1 MLKCMIKLNVFYKI
15 LLIGILLGFKVN
27 LGYGQQMKTLELEE
41 CYELARLNYPMIKQH
56 SLIEKTKDFS
66 MDNMEKAILPQ
77 MNIAGQA
84 THQSD
89 VTSLPISLPNMEIPS
104 ISKNQYKVY
113 AEISQSIT
121 GLLNLKDQKEN
132 LEASSAVETQKV
144 EVEMYKL
151 RERINNLFFS
161 ILMLDKQQDQIK
173 ISIADLQSGIDK
185 LETAVKNGV
194 ALRSSASNLQAE
206 RLKAEQRIVEVQ
218 YNKKSFLNVLS
229 ILIGQKLDDQV
240 QLIVPKSPTY
250 SDQINRPEQALFSL
264 QRKALDVQ
272 NKLIDDK
279 SLPQF
284 SMFVQGGVGQPALN
298 MLSNKSQGFYIAGL
312 RLAWNLNTFYTQR
325 NEKSLVKTNQEMLDV
340 QEETFLFNTKMNLSQ
355 QETEVLKIQELLK
368 TDQQIIELREQVKN
382 STLNQLNYGT
392 ATSNDYLI
400 AVNVVEQAKQS
411 LAIHE
416 VQLLMAQ
423 YNLLT
428 TSGTIDN

>member
-1 MLKCMIKLNVFYKI
+1 MLKYMIKLNVLFKI
-15 LLIGILLGFKVN
+15 FLIGILIGFKVSP
-27 LGYGQQMKTLELEE
+27 GYGQHMKTLELEE
-41 CYELARLNYPMIKQH
+41 CYKLARMNYPMIKQH
-56 SLIEKTKDFS
+56 SLIEKTKDFT

-89 VTSLPISLPNMEIPS
+89 VTSLPISLPNMDIPS

-173 ISIADLQSGIDK
+173 ISIEDLQSGIDK
-185 LETAVKNGV
+185 METAVKNGV

-240 QLIVPKSPTY
+240 QLIVPKSATY

-284 SMFVQGGVGQPALN
+284 SIFVQGGVGQPALN

>member
-1 MLKCMIKLNVFYKI
+1 MIKLNVLFKI
-15 LLIGILLGFKVN
+15 FLIGILIGFKVSP
-27 LGYGQQMKTLELEE
+27 GYGQHMKTLELEE
-41 CYELARLNYPMIKQH
+41 CYKLARMNYPMIKQH
-56 SLIEKTKDFS
+56 SLIEKTKDFT

-89 VTSLPISLPNMEIPS
+89 VTSLPISLPNMDIPS

-173 ISIADLQSGIDK
+173 ISIEDLQSGIDK
-185 LETAVKNGV
+185 METAVKNGV

-240 QLIVPKSPTY
+240 QLIVPKSATY

-284 SMFVQGGVGQPALN
+284 SIFVQGGVGQPALN

>member
-1 MLKCMIKLNVFYKI
+1 MIKLNVFYKI

-41 CYELARLNYPMIKQH
+41 CYKLARLNYPMIKQH

-66 MDNMEKAILPQ
+66 MENMEKAILPQ

-113 AEISQSIT
+113 VEISQSIT

-161 ILMLDKQQDQIK
+161 ILMLDKQQEQIK

-185 LETAVKNGV
+185 METAVKNGV

-240 QLIVPKSPTY
+240 QLIVPKSATY

>member
-1 MLKCMIKLNVFYKI
+1 MIKLNVFYKI

>member
-1 MLKCMIKLNVFYKI
+1 MIKLNVFYKI
-15 LLIGILLGFKVN
+15 LLIGILLGFK
-27 LGYGQQMKTLELEE
+27 LSPGYGQQMKTLELEE
-41 CYELARLNYPMIKQH
+41 CYKLARLNYPMIKQH
-56 SLIEKTKDFS
+56 SLIEKTKEFS

-89 VTSLPISLPNMEIPS
+89 VTSLPISLPNMDIPS

-173 ISIADLQSGIDK
+173 ISIVDLQSGIDK
-185 LETAVKNGV
+185 METAVKNGV

-240 QLIVPKSPTY
+240 QLIVPKSATY

-312 RLAWNLNTFYTQR
+312 RLAWNLNTFYTQS

-355 QETEVLKIQELLK
+355 QETEILKIQELLK

>member
-1 MLKCMIKLNVFYKI
+1 MIKLNVFYKI

-41 CYELARLNYPMIKQH
+41 CYKLARLNYPMIKQH

-89 VTSLPISLPNMEIPS
+89 VTSLPISLPNMDIPS

-185 LETAVKNGV
+185 METAVKNGV

-240 QLIVPKSPTY
+240 QLIVPKSATY

-355 QETEVLKIQELLK
+355 QETEILKIQELLK

>member
-1 MLKCMIKLNVFYKI
+1 MIKLNVFYKI
-15 LLIGILLGFKVN
+15 LLIGILLGFKVS

-41 CYELARLNYPMIKQH
+41 CYKLARLNYPMIKQH

-185 LETAVKNGV
+185 METAVKNGV

-240 QLIVPKSPTY
+240 QLIVPKSATY

>member
-1 MLKCMIKLNVFYKI
+1 MIKLNVFYKI
-15 LLIGILLGFKVN
+15 LLIGILLGFK
-27 LGYGQQMKTLELEE
+27 LSPGYGQQMKTLELEE
-41 CYELARLNYPMIKQH
+41 CYKLARLNYPMIKQH

-89 VTSLPISLPNMEIPS
+89 VTSLPISLPNMDIPS

-121 GLLNLKDQKEN
+121 GLLNLKVQKEN

-161 ILMLDKQQDQIK
+161 ILMLDKQQEQIK
-173 ISIADLQSGIDK
+173 ISIVDLQSGIDK
-185 LETAVKNGV
+185 METAVKNGV

-240 QLIVPKSPTY
+240 QLIVPKSATY

-340 QEETFLFNTKMNLSQ
+340 QEETFVFNTKMNLSQ
-355 QETEVLKIQELLK
+355 QETEILKIQELLK

>member
-1 MLKCMIKLNVFYKI
+1 MIKLNVFYKI

-41 CYELARLNYPMIKQH
+41 CYKLARLNYPMIKQH

-89 VTSLPISLPNMEIPS
+89 VTSLPISLPNMDIPS

-185 LETAVKNGV
+185 METAVKNGV

-218 YNKKSFLNVLS
+218 YSKKSFLNVLS

-240 QLIVPKSPTY
+240 QLIVPKSATY

>member
-1 MLKCMIKLNVFYKI
+1 MIKLNVFYKI
-15 LLIGILLGFKVN
+15 FLIGILLGFK
-27 LGYGQQMKTLELEE
+27 LSPGYGQQMKTLELEE
-41 CYELARLNYPMIKQH
+41 CYRLARLNYPMIKQH

-89 VTSLPISLPNMEIPS
+89 VTSLPISLPNMDIPS

-144 EVEMYKL
+144 EVEMFKL
-151 RERINNLFFS
+151 KERINNLFFS

-185 LETAVKNGV
+185 METAVKNGV

-240 QLIVPKSPTY
+240 QLIVPKSATY

>member
-1 MLKCMIKLNVFYKI
+1 MIKLNVFYKI
-15 LLIGILLGFKVN
+15 LLIGILLGFK
-27 LGYGQQMKTLELEE
+27 LSPGYGQQMKTLELEE
-41 CYELARLNYPMIKQH
+41 CYKLARLNYPMIKQH

-89 VTSLPISLPNMEIPS
+89 VTSLPISLPNMDIPS

-161 ILMLDKQQDQIK
+161 ILMLDKQQEQIK
-173 ISIADLQSGIDK
+173 ISIVDLQSGIDK
-185 LETAVKNGV
+185 METAVKNGV

-240 QLIVPKSPTY
+240 QLIVPKSATY
-250 SDQINRPEQALFSL
+250 SDQINRPEQVLFSL

-355 QETEVLKIQELLK
+355 QETEILKIQELLK

>member
-1 MLKCMIKLNVFYKI
+1 MIKLNVFYKI

-41 CYELARLNYPMIKQH
+41 CYKLARLNYPMIKQH

-89 VTSLPISLPNMEIPS
+89 VTSLPISLPNMDIPS

-185 LETAVKNGV
+185 METAVKNGV

-240 QLIVPKSPTY
+240 QLIVPKSATY

>member
-1 MLKCMIKLNVFYKI
+1 MIKLNVFYKI

-27 LGYGQQMKTLELEE
+27 LGYGQPMKTLELEE
-41 CYELARLNYPMIKQH
+41 CYKLARLNYPMIKQH

-89 VTSLPISLPNMEIPS
+89 VTSLPISLPNMDIPS

-185 LETAVKNGV
+185 METAVKNGV

-240 QLIVPKSPTY
+240 QLIVPKSATY

-272 NKLIDDK
+272 NKLIDNK